1 LSASPDLALWAPLMA
16 ILAPTKGLLKAK
28 KAVLKAM
35 MDAAGEAVTQLEAE
49 LKQLLDGRGDMDLY
63 RVMKVVE
70 KAVAKDCEE
79 RGCLRLSSV
88 AAFSEEWKGKRSFRW
103 SWTD

>member
-1 LSASPDLALWAPLMA
+1 MA
-16 ILAPTKGLLKAK
+16 ILAPTKGLLKTNKLVIKAK

-35 MDAAGEAVTQLEAE
+35 MDAAGEAVTQLEGE
-49 LKQLLDGRGDMDLY
+49 LKQFLDGRGDMDLY

-88 AAFSEEWKGKRSFRW
+88 TAFSEEWKGKRSFRW

>member
-1 LSASPDLALWAPLMA
+1 MA
-16 ILAPTKGLLKAK
+16 ILAPTRGLLKTNKLVIKAK

-35 MDAAGEAVTQLEAE
+35 MDAAGEAVTQLEGE

>member
-1 LSASPDLALWAPLMA
+1 MA
-16 ILAPTKGLLKAK
+16 ILAPTRGLLKMNKLVIKAK

-35 MDAAGEAVTQLEAE
+35 MDAAGEAVTQLEGE

-79 RGCLRLSSV
+79 RGCLDGLRGGLHAGVLEHPLCLV
-88 AAFSEEWKGKRSFRW
+88 A
-103 SWTD
+103 